1 MSSVRLLDLGV
12 VGLASGLGFGK
23 AGVCSTY
30 YVTDCAQLKLV
41 GQGGVGGACKLVV
54 QCMVGQLPGGATM
67 PPTENSRTRSL
78 AFLRRPGKALSVA
91 VEKNLSLV
99 SRISDAP

>member
-54 QCMVGQLPGGATM
+54 QCMVGQLPGGATDGELTHSLLGIL
-67 PPTENSRTRSL
+67 TETWKSAFSGSRKKSL
-78 AFLRRPGKALSVA
+78 FGF
-91 VEKNLSLV
+91 
-99 SRISDAP
+99 

>member
-41 GQGGVGGACKLVV
+41 GQGGDVGGLQAGCT
-54 QCMVGQLPGGATM
+54 MHGGPAARWGHRR
-67 PPTENSRTRSL
+67 RTHAL
-78 AFLRRPGKALSVA
+78 APWHSYGDLEKRFQWQKIIFFLWFL
-91 VEKNLSLV
+91 E
-99 SRISDAP
+99 

>member
-12 VGLASGLGFGK
+12 VGLSSGLGFGK

-30 YVTDCAQLKLV
+30 HVPDCAQLKLV

-54 QCMVGQLPGGATM
+54 QCMVGQLPGGAIHRR
-67 PPTENSRTRSL
+67 RTHAL
-78 AFLRRPGKALSVA
+78 APWHS
-91 VEKNLSLV
+91 
-99 SRISDAP
+99 